1 MTVKMFLGFF
11 GEFLVCLKLKA
22 DSLWN
27 LQLVYSL
34 VKDIL
39 RAAKALGTE
48 LWKEMETER
57 TYRDPGGAGQD
68 ENQEIGP

>member
-1 MTVKMFLGFF
+1 M
-11 GEFLVCLKLKA
+11 
-22 DSLWN
+22 
-27 LQLVYSL
+27 YSL

-39 RAAKALGTE
+39 RAANALGTV

-68 ENQEIGP
+68 ENQEIGPKQAATEEEMTQGKSGKRVGPVD